1 MAQNTNTE
9 ATQYNMIGE
18 NILTGNRWHCEGP
31 MSFAEAQEYRKGYT
45 RLESD
50 YKIEYRVEPV
60 E

>member
-1 MAQNTNTE
+1 MAENTNTE
-9 ATQYNMIGE
+9 GQFNMIGE

-31 MSFAEAQEYRKGYT
+31 MSYDEAQEMRRGYK

-60 E
+60 DE

>member
-9 ATQYNMIGE
+9 AQYNMIGE

-31 MSFAEAQEYRKGYT
+31 MSLAEAQEARRGYT

-50 YKIEYRVEPV
+50 YKIEYYVEPV